1 MSHRIVA
8 ESHMEMTQMWQRAKA
23 PDLLLDNQQPY
34 SDIQKMWAFHTKNP
48 DFTRVEAVLNSEGG
62 KITMFN
68 TDLATLMP
76 DQWLNDK
83 VIDGYLTITIKEA
96 QAKKYHAMN
105 CVTVGQIFQ
114 GIYRSLSVKH
124 KNMMLSTHNRTLCP
138 VNTGG
143 CHWLLVVC
151 NYYSFMS
158 AN

>member
-1 MSHRIVA
+1 
-8 ESHMEMTQMWQRAKA
+8 
-23 PDLLLDNQQPY
+23 
-34 SDIQKMWAFHTKNP
+34 
-48 DFTRVEAVLNSEGG
+48 
-62 KITMFN
+62 MFN

-143 CHWLLVVC
+143 CHWLLVVVDPEKKIDLLQQSWGKC
-151 NYYSFMS
+151 GHDPQTVAQLKRFPATSQRK
-158 AN
+158 